1 MVLATTISIPFDIMY
16 SLLMSNINLIVGCYE
31 QMQIPDK
38 STRTAEGTG
47 WSDWDIRFPSFL
59 SLQILE
65 EISLITWTIHR
76 FAQNGLGYLKT

>member
-1 MVLATTISIPFDIMY
+1 MTISIPFDIIC
-16 SLLMSNINLIVGCYE
+16 SLIMSDINLIVGKCEYL
-31 QMQIPDK
+31 
-38 STRTAEGTG
+38 TRTVEGTG

-76 FAQNGLGYLKT
+76 FTQNGLGYFKT